1 MIDSLANTSKK
12 YRRALSGEDFAMFS
26 LIGTEDWEDYASLSF
41 TAMQTE
47 AIVDLEARLE
57 RLVEVVER
65 MDKNLGL
72 ITEALTSTATTEH
85 DGTLPPRE

>member
-1 MIDSLANTSKK
+1 MIDYLANTSKK

-57 RLVEVVER
+57 QLVEVVER
-65 MDKNLGL
+65 MDQKLGL
-72 ITEALTSTATTEH
+72 ISEALTSTATADH
-85 DGTLPPRE
+85 DGALPTRD